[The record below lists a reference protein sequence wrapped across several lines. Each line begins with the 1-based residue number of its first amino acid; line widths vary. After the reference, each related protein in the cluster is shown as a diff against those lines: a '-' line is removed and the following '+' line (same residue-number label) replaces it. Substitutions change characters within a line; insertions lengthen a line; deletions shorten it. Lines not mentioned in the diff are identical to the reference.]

1 MSLEK
6 VRSIIARHPVG
17 FLASCQEGRPRVRPM
32 SFVWVEPGLLWSST
46 YRQSG
51 KVAELEHNQ
60 QVEICFLDD
69 DLVQVRISGRASL
82 GGGEREKTRLL
93 ELNPKVG
100 RHFLDA
106 RDPKFV
112 HVEIRPMSIRHK
124 PTGFCEYTEVEL
136 PGA

>member
-1 MSLEK
+1 MRE
-6 VRSIIARHPVG
+6 
-17 FLASCQEGRPRVRPM
+17 QGRPRVRPM

-51 KVAELEHNQ
+51 KVAELEQNE

-69 DLVQVRISGRASL
+69 DLFQVRISGRAQL
-82 GGGEREKTRLL
+82 DGGEQQKARLL

-100 RHFLDA
+100 RHFDGA

-112 HVEIRPMSIRHK
+112 HVEIRPTRIRHK
-124 PTGFCEYTEVEL
+124 PTGFSEYTQVEL